1 MSWDSSRTRPVPG
14 QLARHLGRLQ
24 QHLDVAGEQVREA
37 VANAVG
43 RTVAQA
49 FSEAVSR
56 VLCPRPAPSGPASAC
71 STPYS
76 DYFSRSR
83 REWDEPAWRR
93 DADASSW
100 RDAYAYDH
108 YNDLRSDDPTPE
120 DLSLP

>member
-1 MSWDSSRTRPVPG
+1 MLMSWDSSRTGPVPG

-24 QHLDVAGEQVREA
+24 QHLDWAAEQVREA

-49 FSEAVSR
+49 VSEAVYSA
-56 VLCPRPAPSGPASAC
+56 LCPRTAPSSPASAG
-71 STPYS
+71 STPSS

-83 REWDEPAWRR
+83 RQWDEPAWRR

-108 YNDLRSDDPTPE
+108 YDELRS
-120 DLSLP
+120 